1 LWKKSSAASKSW
13 STTLIGASY
22 AFGLPLLFYFL
33 NCVPKALILKTE
45 VTMTNDN
52 YKVKLEYGVS
62 AVVVL
67 TGLFFI
73 YQASTIGVSKEAVG
87 PRTMPMAL
95 AVSLVLGGLWLAF
108 RAFRGKVGP
117 LREGYG
123 FLESNLKRIS
133 LVVGCGAVFVIIMV
147 MFGYFVA
154 IIVTYITSLY
164 AFGVRDRIKMI
175 CGGIIMAIVM
185 QWLFMGIM
193 RLNDPK
199 GLLLDLRPYTNLISG
214 D

>member
-1 LWKKSSAASKSW
+1 
-13 STTLIGASY
+13 
-22 AFGLPLLFYFL
+22 
-33 NCVPKALILKTE
+33 
-45 VTMTNDN
+45 MTNDN

-67 TGLFFI
+67 TGLFFV

-133 LVVGCGAVFVIIMV
+133 LVVGCGAVFVIMMV

-154 IIVTYITSLY
+154 IIVYLRNITLCLWRQRQTKNDMWWNY
-164 AFGVRDRIKMI
+164 HGDCNAMAFHGHHE
-175 CGGIIMAIVM
+175 
-185 QWLFMGIM
+185 
-193 RLNDPK
+193 
-199 GLLLDLRPYTNLISG
+199 TE
-214 D
+214 

>member
-1 LWKKSSAASKSW
+1 M
-13 STTLIGASY
+13 
-22 AFGLPLLFYFL
+22 LLACPFYLFL
-33 NCVPKALILKTE
+33 VCISEALILKTE

-67 TGLFFI
+67 TGLFFV

-117 LREGYG
+117 LKEGYG

-133 LVVGCGAVFVIIMV
+133 LVVGCGAVFVIMMV

-154 IIVTYITSLY
+154 IIITYVTSLY
-164 AFGVRDRIKMI
+164 AFGVRDRLKMVS
-175 CGGIIMAIVM
+175 GAIIMAVVM

>member
-1 LWKKSSAASKSW
+1 
-13 STTLIGASY
+13 
-22 AFGLPLLFYFL
+22 
-33 NCVPKALILKTE
+33 
-45 VTMTNDN
+45 MTNDN

-67 TGLFFI
+67 TGLFFV

-117 LREGYG
+117 LKEGYG

-133 LVVGCGAVFVIIMV
+133 LVVGCGAVFVIMMV

-154 IIVTYITSLY
+154 IIITYVTSLY
-164 AFGVRDRIKMI
+164 AFGVRDRLKMVS
-175 CGGIIMAIVM
+175 GAIIMASCNAM
-185 QWLFMGIM
+185 AFHGHHE
-193 RLNDPK
+193 
-199 GLLLDLRPYTNLISG
+199 TE
-214 D
+214 

>member
-1 LWKKSSAASKSW
+1 
-13 STTLIGASY
+13 
-22 AFGLPLLFYFL
+22 
-33 NCVPKALILKTE
+33 
-45 VTMTNDN
+45 
-52 YKVKLEYGVS
+52 
-62 AVVVL
+62 
-67 TGLFFI
+67 
-73 YQASTIGVSKEAVG
+73 
-87 PRTMPMAL
+87 
-95 AVSLVLGGLWLAF
+95 
-108 RAFRGKVGP
+108 

-133 LVVGCGAVFVIIMV
+133 LVVGCGAVFVIVMV

-154 IIVTYITSLY
+154 IIITYVTSLY
-164 AFGVRDRIKMI
+164 AFGVRDKLKMI
-175 CGGIIMAIVM
+175 AGAIIMAIVM

>member
-1 LWKKSSAASKSW
+1 M
-13 STTLIGASY
+13 
-22 AFGLPLLFYFL
+22 LLACPFYFIFSL
-33 NCVPKALILKTE
+33 HICGINSE
-45 VTMTNDN
+45 DWVTMTNDN

-67 TGLFFI
+67 TGLFFV

-117 LREGYG
+117 LKEGYC

-133 LVVGCGAVFVIIMV
+133 LVVGCGAVFVIMMV

-154 IIVTYITSLY
+154 IIITYVKSLY
-164 AFGVRDRIKMI
+164 AFGVRDRLKMVS
-175 CGGIIMAIVM
+175 GAIIMAVVM

>member
-1 LWKKSSAASKSW
+1 M
-13 STTLIGASY
+13 
-22 AFGLPLLFYFL
+22 LLACPFYFIL
-33 NCVPKALILKTE
+33 VCISKALILKTE

-67 TGLFFI
+67 TGLFFV

-117 LREGYG
+117 LKEGYG

-133 LVVGCGAVFVIIMV
+133 LVVGCGAVFVIMMV

-154 IIVTYITSLY
+154 IIITYVTSLY
-164 AFGVRDRIKMI
+164 AFGVRDRLKMVI
-175 CGGIIMAIVM
+175 GAIIMAVVM

>member
-1 LWKKSSAASKSW
+1 
-13 STTLIGASY
+13 
-22 AFGLPLLFYFL
+22 
-33 NCVPKALILKTE
+33 
-45 VTMTNDN
+45 M
-52 YKVKLEYGVS
+52 
-62 AVVVL
+62 
-67 TGLFFI
+67 
-73 YQASTIGVSKEAVG
+73 
-87 PRTMPMAL
+87 
-95 AVSLVLGGLWLAF
+95 
-108 RAFRGKVGP
+108 
-117 LREGYG
+117 REGYG

-154 IIVTYITSLY
+154 IIVTYVTSLY
-164 AFGVRDRIKMI
+164 AFGVRDRLKMI